1 MLRRQRTDTLLTVL
15 LWLLFFIAMTMKQA
29 YGISI
34 CSKELPRIVQKC
46 IEEVRKMESFDCR
59 LYTPTLDDYQKC
71 PMSTLTCFEKE
82 VNVLVLESGNKS
94 SPIYKLKLSFRLKS
108 LKSFI
113 KQKEGANCPD
123 CEVHRERAAKDFL
136 TTLLTIL
143 EWMNNKGCS
152 HWDGHIHRQG
162 HPRTHISAEGYLNNC
177 YM

>member
-1 MLRRQRTDTLLTVL
+1 MKEWAHAMLRRQRTDTLLTVL

-59 LYTPTLDDYQKC
+59 LYTPTLDDYQK
-71 PMSTLTCFEKE
+71 
-82 VNVLVLESGNKS
+82 
-94 SPIYKLKLSFRLKS
+94 
-108 LKSFI
+108 
-113 KQKEGANCPD
+113 EGANCPD

-152 HWDGHIHRQG
+152 H
-162 HPRTHISAEGYLNNC
+162 
-177 YM
+177 